1 MLWSHRR
8 GIRPHFSWKGD
19 SPCVSRVAV
28 RSVGSL
34 ELPQGTEGA
43 FHIVAGKSGIRSSCE
58 GPLGIYLKLV
68 QGTRASSRVEVGNSG
83 FLSSSDRE
91 LGVPMEIPLG
101 SQTSYHVG
109 DGTPLPSR
117 GGKGVSRLLWS

>member
-1 MLWSHRR
+1 MC
-8 GIRPHFSWKGD
+8 FSSCGQKCGF
-19 SPCVSRVAV
+19 PRVAV

-58 GPLGIYLKLV
+58 GPLGISLKLV

-101 SQTSYHVG
+101 SQTSSHVG
-109 DGTPLPSR
+109 AWNYFPLEVENGYQASC
-117 GGKGVSRLLWS
+117 GVEVGI